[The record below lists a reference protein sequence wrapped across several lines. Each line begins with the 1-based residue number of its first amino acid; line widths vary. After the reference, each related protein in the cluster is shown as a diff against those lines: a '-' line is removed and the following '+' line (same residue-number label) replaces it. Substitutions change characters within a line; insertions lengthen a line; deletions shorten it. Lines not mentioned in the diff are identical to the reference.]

1 MLHLCHKP
9 EALLLRDQI
18 ISKVELLE
26 LNKVCV
32 FVKHLSVECR
42 EFVSRKREP
51 FKLHFPFHYITND
64 PENYSLSFY
73 LVSSNDYIKD
83 KHYAMD
89 NTTSYRDAL
98 RL

>member
-1 MLHLCHKP
+1 MLHLCHEP

-42 EFVSRKREP
+42 EFVSK
-51 FKLHFPFHYITND
+51 
-64 PENYSLSFY
+64 SGS
-73 LVSSNDYIKD
+73 
-83 KHYAMD
+83 
-89 NTTSYRDAL
+89 
-98 RL
+98 

>member
-1 MLHLCHKP
+1 MLHLCHEP

-26 LNKVCV
+26 LSKVCV

-51 FKLHFPFHYITND
+51 FKLRNLTQ
-64 PENYSLSFY
+64 SLEEKGW
-73 LVSSNDYIKD
+73 I
-83 KHYAMD
+83 HERRA
-89 NTTSYRDAL
+89 
-98 RL
+98 